1 MNIEKLGRLWQ
12 FVGVAIAT
20 HVATRHA
27 MIWGHSE
34 GEGGAGIPASWTRF
48 LIGKRGCR
56 RPFLDRRL
64 YREQNPQAPGKRLN
78 SPHMTHPV

>member
-34 GEGGAGIPASWTRF
+34 GEGDAGIPASWTRF
-48 LIGKRGCR
+48 LIGMAVAVVLIWTGVYIESRTRKRQ
-56 RPFLDRRL
+56 
-64 YREQNPQAPGKRLN
+64 REIPTPR
-78 SPHMTHPV
+78 T